1 MENVDSPPIVPDT
14 QVTLLF
20 ETFRKYITPR
30 EFQVLNA
37 IVNGNSNKDA
47 ARLLGISPR
56 TIEVHRFSIIDKLN
70 KALPGQVRNTCDMMR
85 VAMMNHYGELKSI
98 YQG

>member
-1 MENVDSPPIVPDT
+1 MENVDSSPIAPDT

-20 ETFRKYITPR
+20 DAFRKYLTPR

-47 ARLLGISPR
+47 GRLLGISPR
-56 TIEVHRFSIIDKLN
+56 TIEVHRFRIIDKLN
-70 KALPGQVRNTCDMMR
+70 EALPGQVKNTCDLMR
-85 VAMMNHYGELKSI
+85 VAMMNHYGVLKTI
-98 YQG
+98 Y